1 MAKKDE
7 GKKISLEESF
17 EMLDQLI
24 EEMESDEISLEDSFT
39 KYEQG
44 MKLLRECNDTLDTVE
59 KKIQIIRGVEEEA

>member
-7 GKKISLEESF
+7 EKKISLEESF

-24 EEMESDEISLEDSFT
+24 EEMESDEISLEDSFM

-44 MKLLRECNDTLDTVE
+44 MKLLRECNETLDTVE

>member
-24 EEMESDEISLEDSFT
+24 EEMESDEISLVDSFT

-44 MKLLRECNDTLDTVE
+44 MKLLRECNETLDTVE

>member
-1 MAKKDE
+1 MAKKNE
-7 GKKISLEESF
+7 EKKISLEESF

-44 MKLLRECNDTLDTVE
+44 MKLLRECNETLDTVE